1 MPPHEMLDDW
11 TGKGAKSGARFGASL
26 LASLVVY
33 GSVGAGVVAAT
44 AVVRHELAEEE
55 IEISFAP
62 APEPPPPPP
71 PAPPPPPVAEPVADL
86 APARLGRARPVL
98 EVPTEIP
105 DEAPP
110 ESERPLTPPADP
122 FAPEDEG
129 DPNGTLDGRVGGAP
143 GGTGTVVEVAPP
155 PAPPPAP
162 ARPRGPIT
170 LPEDAERP
178 RPIHQVEPEI
188 PAELR
193 SAGVPQVR
201 IVLRVTLD
209 EEGNVTDVAVLR
221 GHPLMPDE
229 NVIRAV
235 RSWRFSPARVGG
247 EAIAAIITLPVT
259 FRVSL

>member
-1 MPPHEMLDDW
+1 MLDDW
-11 TGKGAKSGARFGASL
+11 TGNGAKNGARFGASF
-26 LASLVVY
+26 LASLVIY

-44 AVVRHELAEEE
+44 AVVRHEMVEEE

-71 PAPPPPPVAEPVADL
+71 PPPPAPVAEPMPEA
-86 APARLGRARPVL
+86 APARLGRPRAVL

-110 ESERPLTPPADP
+110 ESDAPLAPPPDP
-122 FAPEDEG
+122 FAPEEEG
-129 DPNGTLDGRVGGAP
+129 DPNGTLDGTIGGAP
-143 GGTGTVVEVAPP
+143 GGTGTAIAAVVPP
-155 PAPPPAP
+155 PAPPPPAP

-221 GHPLMPDE
+221 GHPLMPDD

-259 FRVSL
+259 FRVTL

>member
-1 MPPHEMLDDW
+1 MARHEMLDDW
-11 TGKGAKSGARFGASL
+11 TGKGSTSGARFGASL
-26 LASLVVY
+26 LASLVLY

-44 AVVRHELAEEE
+44 AVVRHELIEDE

-62 APEPPPPPP
+62 PPEPSLPPP
-71 PAPPPPPVAEPVADL
+71 PAPAPIVEPAPES

-105 DEAPP
+105 DEAPA
-110 ESERPLTPPADP
+110 ESDRPLAPPPDP
-122 FAPEDEG
+122 FAPENEG
-129 DPNGTLDGRVGGAP
+129 DPNGTADGRVGGAP
-143 GGTGTVVEVAPP
+143 GGTGTVLAAVAPP
-155 PAPPPAP
+155 PPPPPAP

-209 EEGNVTDVAVLR
+209 EEGNVTDVVVLR

-235 RSWRFSPARVGG
+235 RRWRFSPARVGG

-259 FRVSL
+259 FRVTL